1 MMGRRCGET
10 SRDDRLAPDP
20 SNRKR
25 ETPAK
30 KSEVQNSSITDRT
43 GSSCSLARGNNAIA
57 ERHIVTDTALPGAR
71 AQNSEPVRLERHRD
85 DEHRVASRRWGA
97 ARRGVRTSIEPT
109 ARGSQSS
116 AMMSSGATSTP
127 RRRRATAATAR
138 DPSGALAESDGF
150 DAWPMRVVTYIAYLL
165 LVSSLLWTLF
175 RGSGPEAPNAAG

>member
-43 GSSCSLARGNNAIA
+43 GSSCSLSRGNNAIA